1 MASTLPDEGFPL
13 PAFTNDM
20 TCSASFPYRRGKVG
34 LGFYELARGLT
45 ARRTL
50 TLSLKQWP
58 QFQQFS
64 TGSRKLVLQKNLC
77 PTFDVRFCLQK
88 SRIYADNHTSKSI
101 PLTVS

>member
-20 TCSASFPYRRGKVG
+20 NCSASFPCHREKVG
-34 LGFYELARGLT
+34 LGFYEPARGLT
-45 ARRTL
+45 ARTL

-58 QFQQFS
+58 ELYQFS
-64 TGSRKLVLQKNLC
+64 TASRKLILQKNLC
-77 PTFDVRFCLQK
+77 PTFDARFCLQK
-88 SRIYADNHTSKSI
+88 GHIYADNHTNSSI

>member
-20 TCSASFPYRRGKVG
+20 TCSASFPYHRGKVG
-34 LGFYELARGLT
+34 LGFYEPACGLT
-45 ARRTL
+45 SRTL

-58 QFQQFS
+58 QFLHFS
-64 TGSRKLVLQKNLC
+64 TGSRQLVLQKNLC
-77 PTFDVRFCLQK
+77 PTFDARFCLQK
-88 SRIYADNHTSKSI
+88 SRIHADNHTNRSI